1 MLLKYTHMHTLHR
14 CVKSIAFAAVDPGAA
29 GAPAGAATGAGC
41 RGAGGRAGART
52 TTHFIEFV
60 RSKQR
65 ALIYIRVSY
74 LEPVQPDS

>member
-1 MLLKYTHMHTLHR
+1 MR
-14 CVKSIAFAAVDPGAA
+14 SIAVAAED
-29 GAPAGAATGAGC
+29 PAGAGAGAGAGAVA
-41 RGAGGRAGART
+41 GAGGRATT

-65 ALIYIRVSY
+65 VLIYIRVSY